1 MSLLEK
7 FCAVDDY
14 CQEYEKQQAG
24 ERIGKARKRPGPQG
38 RLGASEIITIVLHF
52 HESGYRTFK
61 GYYQQHVQVY
71 LRSEF
76 PGLVSYNRFV
86 ELMPRV
92 ILPLFGFLLRQMGR
106 CTGIAFADSTT
117 LAVCHPKRI
126 TRHKVFAGLAQRA
139 KSSMGWFLGFKLHLI
154 VNECGALLSFRLT
167 PGNVDDRQPLPALA
181 MGLWGKLFADKGYLS
196 QPLTEQ
202 LLHQGLRLVTPIRK
216 NMSNRLLPLLDKLWL
231 RKRVLIETIN
241 DQLKNIQQIEHSRHR
256 SPSNFLLNLLA
267 GLLAYC
273 FQPKKPAIS
282 LSLKQRHDLLHFP
295 LLVA

>member
-14 CQEYEKQQAG
+14 CQEYEAKEAR
-24 ERIGKARKRPGPQG
+24 ERIGKARRHPGPQG
-38 RLGASEIITIVLHF
+38 RLVASEIITIVLHF

-61 GYYQQHVQVY
+61 GYYQQHVQAH

-76 PGLVSYNRFV
+76 PDLVSYTRFV

-92 ILPLFGFLLRQMGR
+92 ILPLFGFLLRQLGS
-106 CTGIAFADSTT
+106 CTGIAFADSTP
-117 LAVCHPKRI
+117 LAVCHPKRRA
-126 TRHKVFAGLAQRA
+126 RHKVFAGLAQRA
-139 KSSMGWFLGFKLHLI
+139 KNSMGWFLGFKLHLI
-154 VNECGALLSFRLT
+154 VNECGELLAFRLT

-181 MGLWGKLFADKGYLS
+181 LGLWGKLFADKGYLS

-202 LLHQGLRLVTPIRK
+202 LLHQGLRLVTPLRK

-231 RKRVLIETIN
+231 RKRVLIETIY

-256 SPSNFLLNLLA
+256 SASNFLLNLLA

-282 LSLKQRHDLLHFP
+282 LSPSQRHDLLSSP
-295 LLVA
+295 LLLS